1 MKTHI
6 RKLSEKSLA
15 IINQTKSYPDK
26 KVIEGYHIVGS
37 NRSLFSE
44 KPLYI
49 FLEIGTGGGYNI
61 RFGGWEIKECLKRKS
76 KLKITPTLLN
86 IVSSYAP
93 PEKQERQLR
102 EALKDLELKLAWS
115 LIRGLWEKIKSRGN

>member
-15 IINQTKSYPDK
+15 IINQTKSYPDE

-37 NRSLFSE
+37 NRYLFAE

-49 FLEIGTGGGYNI
+49 FLEIGTGVGYNI
-61 RFGGWEIKECLKRKS
+61 RSGGWEIKECLKRKS
-76 KLKITPTLLN
+76 KHKITPTLLN

-93 PEKQERQLR
+93 PEKQKRQME
-102 EALKDLELKLAWS
+102 EAIKDPELKLAWG
-115 LIRGLWEKIKSRGN
+115 LIKRLWGKI